1 VSKLPFAKALVSR
14 LSRQRDHARRLHRGA
29 TDKRTR
35 SELHRLAI
43 ELAEISATLRESPS
57 RDARFNA
64 CELSAA
70 AAILLRQ
77 LEATAAPEL
86 S

>member
-1 VSKLPFAKALVSR
+1 MSKLTFAKALLSR
-14 LSRQRDHARRLHRGA
+14 LSTQRERAHRLHRGA

-35 SELHRLAI
+35 SELHHLAI
-43 ELAEISATLRESPS
+43 ELAEISATLHGSPT
-57 RDARFNA
+57 RDARSNA
-64 CELSAA
+64 CELTAA

-77 LEATAAPEL
+77 LEATAAPAP